1 MATVPKTVKT
11 YNLNGSLKDFS
22 VNFEYLARKFVVVTL
37 LGATRK
43 ELVIGVD
50 YRFTTPSQITT
61 TVAEGPGTG
70 YDLIEIRRVTS
81 ATDRL
86 VDFADGSILRAYDL
100 NTSQIQSLHIAEE
113 ARDLT
118 ADVIAI
124 NAEGQLDARGKKIQN
139 LSDGTEPGDAVTL
152 RQNQTWAQSTLSNR
166 NAAEAAA
173 NLAVASRDTASN
185 AQSIAT
191 TQAGIAT
198 VKASESEASAVRS
211 ETAAG
216 TIGNNV
222 ALSQAART
230 GAEAAR
236 DVTVS
241 AAQSV
246 QGAGIPSAVGH
257 ALKFLRQNAS
267 ESGLEYVDILDLL
280 TDPWSFQPIGV
291 PIPVLTNLGS
301 LAPPT
306 NKLYRYIKLTA
317 GDSYNSGVVTGEVV
331 TGTGAL
337 IGSTGVISLAGSPIN
352 GATVRLIN
360 TESRVLRASTVAGE
374 ALQDAIQNIVGF
386 GGSSVSYGYSGAF
399 YGGAGRGGVGAGG
412 STLQDAMFDASR
424 VVRTSTTE
432 TRVKSQG
439 VTYYMRIK

>member
-11 YNLNGSLKDFS
+11 YNLNGSLKDFA

-43 ELVIGVD
+43 ELVINVD
-50 YRFTTPSQITT
+50 YRFTTPTQITT
-61 TVAEGPGTG
+61 TLAEGPGTG

-139 LSDGTEPGDAVTL
+139 LSDGTAPGDAVTL
-152 RQNQTWAQSTLSNR
+152 RQNQTWAQSTLGNR

-185 AQSIAT
+185 AQSVAT

-198 VKASESEASAVRS
+198 TKATESEASAVRS
-211 ETAAG
+211 ENAAG

-222 ALSQAART
+222 ALAQTARS
-230 GAEAAR
+230 GAENAR
-236 DVTVS
+236 DQSV
-241 AAQSV
+241 AAAVSV
-246 QGAGIPSAVGH
+246 QGVNIPSAVGN
-257 ALKFLRQNAS
+257 ALKWLRQKAN
-267 ESGLEYVDILDLL
+267 ESGFEYVEAYTKAAIDALL
-280 TDPWSFQPIGV
+280 GALLPKSTYDADVSFTIIYPNGGSAASPALITSGARYVSSNPFPGSHVMCEAEVLYSGKWGRAGWSSIYSSAWYVRGTSANQ
-291 PIPVLTNLGS
+291 LGD
-301 LAPPT
+301 T
-306 NKLYRYIKLTA
+306 IVTQA
-317 GDSYNSGVVTGEVV
+317 GLNGVTGYSAA
-331 TGTGAL
+331 T
-337 IGSTGVISLAGSPIN
+337 GSPFGFN
-352 GATVRLIN
+352 DSTFPASLPVRV
-360 TESRVLRASTVAGE
+360 RVWKVK
-374 ALQDAIQNIVGF
+374 
-386 GGSSVSYGYSGAF
+386 
-399 YGGAGRGGVGAGG
+399 GGVA
-412 STLQDAMFDASR
+412 
-424 VVRTSTTE
+424 
-432 TRVKSQG
+432 
-439 VTYYMRIK
+439 